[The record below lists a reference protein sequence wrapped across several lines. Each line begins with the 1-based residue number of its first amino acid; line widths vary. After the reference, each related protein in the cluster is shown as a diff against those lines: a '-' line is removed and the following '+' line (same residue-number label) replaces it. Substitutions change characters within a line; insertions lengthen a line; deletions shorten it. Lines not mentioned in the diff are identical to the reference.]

1 MRFLIA
7 LITTIALL
15 PGCCLIGMAAGGS
28 RAAAHN
34 DEVARKL
41 ERGEYVGPEE
51 LEDQS
56 VGKAELTGFAVG
68 GLIDVAVATVAVSLA
83 MSNFSLGPPTKP
95 SEY

>member
-1 MRFLIA
+1 MRILIA
-7 LITTIALL
+7 LITVVTLL
-15 PGCCLIGMAAGGS
+15 PGCCLIGMTVGGS

-41 ERGEYVGPEE
+41 ERGEYVGPEDRAE
-51 LEDQS
+51 QS

-83 MSNFSLGPPTKP
+83 MSNFSLSAPTKP